1 MDYVP
6 PVVLQQMD
14 RPPRLQL
21 SKCYYIPQ
29 LEELKMQ
36 MKDVEALGPAAAE
49 EWYKGLE
56 DVGRRLN
63 ADATRLDQWE
73 LQGGLAKISQL
84 EIVEHGH
91 SKAFSG
97 EFVPPRSD
105 QKIPS
110 DTQGRSNQIAT
121 VAGPSAIPSLTVER
135 RGEYVDIGVVATP
148 LNLLRRGPDTESV
161 GPFQRSDL
169 MTDVNPQIIPHFS
182 SSSAVESQGA
192 SHPAQPSDGKAPR
205 SINRTRPGRTP
216 EEVERTKAERRKEI
230 ERRSQELV
238 PPILP
243 PTLEF
248 MDAFQAA
255 LHISLPMDDTQ
266 WAVLKP
272 RLLGQKMDALRKQ
285 NIQERR
291 SQDPAIQ
298 LEEQQLFEQE
308 QRVAQENADHMWSEL
323 KVPSRDKLNQY
334 ARKFIHNFW
343 SDGNGVTKGTSSKF
357 AAEVLCHIR
366 QQFED
371 AISQE
376 DKVLDLKGTAFP
388 QDSASLALRRLK
400 LDDMKWAFE
409 AFVKPHTEKFGK
421 DLFLCSVCDNN
432 QKLFSF
438 EAVIQHYAAKHTHNF
453 SRGNAVVYWKAEW
466 PLEPP
471 FDPSPNIPWVQ
482 DGSQPMAHMRMQG
495 HYAQRA
501 WTAPSVP
508 VPTSTSSHQSHAN
521 EIVSLVRELWYMT
534 EGVHDLPEALR
545 LSVVIQL
552 TCSTFSQRFNDDLGL
567 HLFLSCVQNRPELD
581 FLIGVSGLQCS
592 VCSSRLEMSP
602 RDSVG
607 WFPSGRSL
615 SELLTHF
622 QRTHIDF
629 DASSHTEYG
638 ILSSGS
644 RTSTSSTRLDWR
656 RDMILLPSRA
666 EIQAFLHSPSNDS
679 QKVQIIADALNAPAY
694 TLPNRAGPSS
704 QKSLSDYV
712 HSPILQQGT
721 QVRPLSNHGSIRASR
736 PSHSLARSEVSV
748 PASEDEYDPHRP
760 GPPASRTRTLAGQ
773 SHVLPSALHNFQTAA
788 TNSHPLQLS
797 EPREYPFRVHGEEKR
812 WGFGDHDHVASAEP
826 LDPRSLQSQ
835 RAPNRDM
842 LTERYD
848 SAVEG
853 PRSVESRPASKTTSH
868 HSIQRPPTA
877 EASTL
882 DQSISSQAFANGPQ
896 GSNAAAIDFL
906 NNFDP
911 TAVNGDGNSEYAT
924 SRPGRTLRGPTPQDY
939 QDPRQIAAQESDFM
953 YVHRNAHNRPVF
965 DEQHI
970 RPGAP
975 PSSIRESGRFGVG
988 SIDHQSRHY
997 FQTPSGRVE
1006 EARDPRSVVMGHG
1019 YVNELSGPYH
1029 RSREDSYTTR
1039 NQEQVRNHQEV
1050 GYERNV
1056 YYEGNL
1062 AQPVPRYEVI
1072 PQPPMEVHQQRR
1084 EPAADRFVEVQV
1096 HRARQQIAGDVDEYM
1111 SHRDERTVYVP
1122 VDRRY
1127 YGQVEEGEYAQ
1138 PMRERQVGYTNYN
1151 DAQYV
1156 REGTLEAGPAVHASQ
1171 RDLRPHLYRP
1181 DEGNWH
1187 YMTR

>member
-29 LEELKMQ
+29 LEGLKME
-36 MKDVEALGPAAAE
+36 MKDVEALGHAAAE

-63 ADATRLDQWE
+63 ADAARLDQWE

-84 EIVEHGH
+84 ELVEARN

-97 EFVPPRSD
+97 EFIPPRSD
-105 QKIPS
+105 HIIPL
-110 DTQGRSNQIAT
+110 DPPGRSKEIAT
-121 VAGPSAIPSLTVER
+121 VAGPSAIPPLSVEH
-135 RGEYVDIGVVATP
+135 RGEYVAIGVAATP
-148 LNLLRRGPDTESV
+148 LNFMRRGPDTDSV
-161 GPFQRSDL
+161 GSFQRSGL
-169 MTDVNPQIIPHFS
+169 LTDVNPPILPHFPS
-182 SSSAVESQGA
+182 SNVVDSQGA
-192 SHPAQPSDGKAPR
+192 SQPAQPSHGKTPR
-205 SINRTRPGRTP
+205 PINRTRPGRTP

-285 NIQERR
+285 NIHERR

-298 LEEQQLFEQE
+298 LEERQLFGQE
-308 QRVAQENADHMWSEL
+308 QRVAQENVDHMWSEL
-323 KVPSRDKLNQY
+323 KVPSRDKLGQY

-409 AFVKPHTEKFGK
+409 AFVKPHTDKFGK

-501 WTAPSVP
+501 WTAPSDP
-508 VPTSTSSHQSHAN
+508 VPTSTSSHQGHVN
-521 EIVSLVRELWYMT
+521 EVVNLVRELWYMT
-534 EGVHDLPEALR
+534 DGVHNLPEALR

-567 HLFLSCVQNRPELD
+567 HLFLNCVQNRPELD

-694 TLPNRAGPSS
+694 TVPNRAGPSS
-704 QKSLSDYV
+704 QMSLSDYV
-712 HSPILQQGT
+712 HSPIIQQST
-721 QVRPLSNHGSIRASR
+721 QVRPMSNHGSIRASR

-760 GPPASRTRTLAGQ
+760 GPPAFRTRPLAGQ
-773 SHVLPSALHNFQTAA
+773 SQVLPSARPSFQTAA
-788 TNSHPLQLS
+788 SNSHPLQLP
-797 EPREYPFRVHGEEKR
+797 EHRQYPFRVHCEENR
-812 WGFGDHDHVASAEP
+812 GFSDHDHVASAEP
-826 LDPRSLQSQ
+826 LDPRSLQSHWT
-835 RAPNRDM
+835 PNREM
-842 LTERYD
+842 LTNRYD
-848 SAVEG
+848 LPAEG

-877 EASTL
+877 EASAMDSL
-882 DQSISSQAFANGPQ
+882 ISSQAFANGPQ
-896 GSNAAAIDFL
+896 GSSAAAIDFL

-911 TAVNGDGNSEYAT
+911 TAVNGDGNSQHAT
-924 SRPGRTLRGPTPQDY
+924 SRPDRNLRGPTAHEY

-953 YVHRNAHNRPVF
+953 YAHRNARIRPGF
-965 DEQHI
+965 EDQHI
-970 RPGAP
+970 RPGTP

-988 SIDHQSRHY
+988 TIDHQSRNY

-1006 EARDPRSVVMGHG
+1006 EARDPRSVVMEHG
-1019 YVNELSGPYH
+1019 YEDELSGTFRRP
-1029 RSREDSYTTR
+1029 REASYTTR
-1039 NQEQVRNHQEV
+1039 NQEQVRNYQEV
-1050 GYERNV
+1050 GYERNA
-1056 YYEGNL
+1056 YYEGKL
-1062 AQPVPRYEVI
+1062 ARPVPRYEVI
-1072 PQPPMEVHQQRR
+1072 AQPPMEVYQQRR
-1084 EPAADRFVEVQV
+1084 EPAAERFVEVQV
-1096 HRARQQIAGDVDEYM
+1096 HRARQQMASDGEEYM

-1127 YGQVEEGEYAQ
+1127 YDQVEEPNYAQ
-1138 PMRERQVGYTNYN
+1138 PVRERQVGYTNYN

-1156 REGTLEAGPAVHASQ
+1156 REGTLEAGPGVHANQ

-1181 DEGNWH
+1181 DEENRH